1 MRTRWLAFVAILAAA
16 ACSDSLYGGGGGG
29 GGCTPTATQVCMNG
43 SAFGPAN
50 LTITHG
56 TAVTWKNGDG
66 IAHTVTSA
74 TGSGDVYD
82 SPNIGG
88 GGTFTHTFATAGTY
102 NYYCKIHGANGT
114 PPTGMHGTI
123 TVN

>member
-1 MRTRWLAFVAILAAA
+1 MRMRLLACVAILAAA

-29 GGCTPTATQVCMNG
+29 CTPTATQVCMNG
-43 SAFGPAN
+43 QAFGPLN
-50 LTITHG
+50 LTINAG
-56 TAVTWKNGDG
+56 TAVTWRNGDG
-66 IAHTVTSA
+66 IVHTVTSA

-82 SPNIGG
+82 SGNIGG
-88 GGTFTHTFATAGTY
+88 GGTFAHTFNTPGTY

-114 PPTGMHGTI
+114 PPTGMRGTI